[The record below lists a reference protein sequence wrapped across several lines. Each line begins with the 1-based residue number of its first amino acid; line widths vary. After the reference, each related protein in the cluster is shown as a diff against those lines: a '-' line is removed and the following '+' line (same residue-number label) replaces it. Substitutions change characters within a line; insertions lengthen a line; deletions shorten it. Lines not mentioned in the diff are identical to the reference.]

1 MDDPVAK
8 KFDIDAWLG
17 RTVRSCW
24 GRSATA
30 KTTSHMPMSTTYTS
44 TNSTDDPAGHDD
56 IANTS
61 EIHELIENLN
71 ESVET
76 LRCEIK
82 EIVNNSE
89 RLEAKKLQ
97 TTSLCQNTPVL
108 HIPTLPSYDGTD
120 TIETTEVNPD
130 PINDSAIIFLSRF
143 LPRSLSFSF
152 IMSLDFLSFKLT

>member
-1 MDDPVAK
+1 MGEISYCKDYQP
-8 KFDIDAWLG
+8 LL
-17 RTVRSCW
+17 SQHC
-24 GRSATA
+24 
-30 KTTSHMPMSTTYTS
+30 HMPMSTTSTS
-44 TNSTDDPAGHDD
+44 TNSTDDPAGPDA

-76 LRCEIK
+76 LLCEIK

-89 RLEAKKLQ
+89 RPEAKKPQ

-120 TIETTEVNPD
+120 TIETIEVNPD
-130 PINDSAIIFLSRF
+130 PINDSTILFLH
-143 LPRSLSFSF
+143 
-152 IMSLDFLSFKLT
+152 D